1 MIETLERIAIA
12 ATVAV
17 AVLGAVEDWKTD
29 APSVAQDYYV
39 QTVTGGSLEEKYTA
53 MGDYEVAYAEY
64 PAADLLSVGRYEIW
78 YPEAMAEQDRTWP
91 VVMMCNGTGVAAS
104 RYTPIFEH
112 LASWGFV
119 VVGNEQQNSWSGA
132 DADDGIELL
141 EDLNENPSTV
151 FYHKLDLERVGAAGH
166 SQGAIGAINAVTTQ
180 DNGFRYKA
188 LYTASTPS
196 SLYAQTLNW
205 AYDVSQIRIPYLMA
219 AGTGLLDAGGGG
231 TDEVSQQAQ
240 ELSISPLWS
249 QEENYKNIPDAT
261 PKVRARRMGADH
273 AEMLP
278 WADGYMTAWFMY
290 WLQGDAQAGEA
301 FFGPDAELAHNPYW
315 QDVEKNI

>member
-39 QTVTGGSLEEKYTA
+39 QTVTGGPLEEKYTA

-205 AYDVSQIRIPYLMA
+205 AYDVSRS
-219 AGTGLLDAGGGG
+219 GSHT
-231 TDEVSQQAQ
+231 
-240 ELSISPLWS
+240 
-249 QEENYKNIPDAT
+249 
-261 PKVRARRMGADH
+261 
-273 AEMLP
+273 
-278 WADGYMTAWFMY
+278 
-290 WLQGDAQAGEA
+290 
-301 FFGPDAELAHNPYW
+301 
-315 QDVEKNI
+315 

>member
-39 QTVTGGSLEEKYTA
+39 QTVTGGPLEEKYTA

-231 TDEVSQQAQ
+231 TDEVAQQAQ

-278 WADGYMTAWFMY
+278 WPDGYMTAWFMY